1 MRSPRADG
9 CDPLP
14 GGSGSP
20 VGRQKD
26 RSARSVLNSWRVRR
40 TGKTPCA
47 PCLEETRFWSRAI
60 GAMADGECRG
70 EAPEGE
76 RALES
81 GAQPR
86 KRQLLGQCAF
96 RRPAS
101 LFVVEA
107 NLFAWWSA
115 KLGRGNVSRE
125 RYSVSTPAEG
135 ASEQTIMRAPR
146 KTIHEWR
153 RTCCKDR
160 PERASR
166 CAGSLTRCRLAQRRA
181 T

>member
-20 VGRQKD
+20 VDRQKD
-26 RSARSVLNSWRVRR
+26 RACLTHGVVRR
-40 TGKTPCA
+40 DGKTPCA

-60 GAMADGECRG
+60 GVIAGGECRG

-76 RALES
+76 RAPES

-101 LFVVEA
+101 LFIVEA

-115 KLGRGNVSRE
+115 KLGHGKVSRE
-125 RYSVSTPAEG
+125 RYSVSAPA
-135 ASEQTIMRAPR
+135 
-146 KTIHEWR
+146 
-153 RTCCKDR
+153 
-160 PERASR
+160 ERASE
-166 CAGSLTRCRLAQRRA
+166 
-181 T
+181 